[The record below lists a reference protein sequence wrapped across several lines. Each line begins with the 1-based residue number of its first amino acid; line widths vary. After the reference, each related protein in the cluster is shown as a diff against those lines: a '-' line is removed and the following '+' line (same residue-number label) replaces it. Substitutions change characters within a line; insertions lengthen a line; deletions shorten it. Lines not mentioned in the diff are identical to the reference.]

1 MAETVVTRLRESI
14 SPTTESGEYRAS
26 PVKTVLTPREAAR
39 ELLISMPTMYELCHR
54 ADFPAFR
61 IGKKILINRQ
71 ALAEWIE
78 RESGRGTV

>member
-1 MAETVVTRLRESI
+1 MTMSNEPTVCAPEARETVLR
-14 SPTTESGEYRAS
+14 S

-78 RESGRGTV
+78 RESGRGAV

>member
-1 MAETVVTRLRESI
+1 MTMINETIVSAQGAPEMVSH
-14 SPTTESGEYRAS
+14 S

-78 RESGRGTV
+78 RESGRGAV

>member
-1 MAETVVTRLRESI
+1 MINETIVSAQEAREMVSH
-14 SPTTESGEYRAS
+14 S

-78 RESGRGTV
+78 RESGRGAV